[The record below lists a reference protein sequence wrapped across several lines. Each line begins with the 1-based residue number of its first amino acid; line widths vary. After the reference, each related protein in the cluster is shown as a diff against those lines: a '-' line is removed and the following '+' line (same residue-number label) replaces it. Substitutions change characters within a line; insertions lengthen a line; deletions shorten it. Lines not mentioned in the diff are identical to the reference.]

1 VSELISGVD
10 SGPLERPRARRIAI
24 RLISRLAAERRLTLA
39 LMLLAAAG
47 ATASVIGPRILGHA
61 TDILFAGVIGE
72 RLPVGITK
80 AQAIEAARARGDTT
94 FADVLSRMDVRPG
107 VGVDFGAI
115 GYTLLLAAAVY
126 VIAGS
131 LIWAQ
136 ARLVNAAAQRTMAEL
151 RSELEDKVHRLPL
164 WYFDGSRRGELLSRV
179 TNDIDN
185 LQTAVS
191 TTVNQL
197 VSALPMMVALLAMM
211 LTISPLLTLVTVL
224 TVPPSL
230 LLTRLIMRRSQPL
243 FAAQWASSG
252 RLNAHVEETY
262 SGLTVVRV
270 FGQRAR
276 AEQLFRELNT
286 DVYNAGFWAQF
297 LSGLVAPAT
306 IFIGNLGY
314 VGVAVIGGLQMATGH
329 ITLGGVQAFTQYVRQ
344 FNQPLTQAAGIT
356 DTLQSGIAS
365 AERIFELLDAPEQ
378 APDPPRQLPP
388 VTDDLRPSRVEF
400 DHVNFGYHPGVPV
413 IEDLSLMAEAGSVV
427 AIVGPTGAGKTT
439 LASLLMRFYEVD
451 SGSILIDGVD
461 ISTVSRQSLRSRV
474 GMVLQDAWVFG
485 GTIADNIGY
494 GRSGASREDIIEAA
508 RAAHVDRFVQTLPDG
523 YDTWLSDD
531 ATTVSVGEKQ
541 LITIARAFLA
551 YPQLL
556 ILDEATSSVDTR
568 TELLI
573 QRAMAELRRGRTT
586 FVIAHRLST
595 IRDADLILVVQDG
608 RIVEQGN
615 HAELLTRRGTY
626 YAMTRASYGTVG
638 D

>member
-1 VSELISGVD
+1 MSELISGVD
-10 SGPLERPRARRIAI
+10 SGPLERQRARRIAI

-276 AEQLFRELNT
+276 AEQLFRELNA

-494 GRSGASREDIIEAA
+494 GRSGASREDIVEAA

-608 RIVEQGN
+608 QIVEQGN

>member
-1 VSELISGVD
+1 VSALISGVD
-10 SGPLERPRARRIAI
+10 SGPIERQRARRIAI
-24 RLISRLAAERRLTLA
+24 RLISRFAAERRLTSA

-136 ARLVNAAAQRTMAEL
+136 ARLVNAAAQRTMADL
-151 RSELEDKVHRLPL
+151 RSDLEDKVHRLPL

-197 VSALPMMVALLAMM
+197 VSALPLMVAVLAMM

-243 FAAQWASSG
+243 FDAQSASSG

-276 AEQLFRELNT
+276 AEQQFRELNA

-356 DTLQSGIAS
+356 DTLQSGS
-365 AERIFELLDAPEQ
+365 Q
-378 APDPPRQLPP
+378 AP
-388 VTDDLRPSRVEF
+388 SGF
-400 DHVNFGYHPGVPV
+400 
-413 IEDLSLMAEAGSVV
+413 LSCS
-427 AIVGPTGAGKTT
+427 
-439 LASLLMRFYEVD
+439 MR
-451 SGSILIDGVD
+451 
-461 ISTVSRQSLRSRV
+461 RSKSPIP
-474 GMVLQDAWVFG
+474 L
-485 GTIADNIGY
+485 DN
-494 GRSGASREDIIEAA
+494 
-508 RAAHVDRFVQTLPDG
+508 
-523 YDTWLSDD
+523 
-531 ATTVSVGEKQ
+531 
-541 LITIARAFLA
+541 
-551 YPQLL
+551 
-556 ILDEATSSVDTR
+556 
-568 TELLI
+568 
-573 QRAMAELRRGRTT
+573 
-586 FVIAHRLST
+586 
-595 IRDADLILVVQDG
+595 
-608 RIVEQGN
+608 
-615 HAELLTRRGTY
+615 
-626 YAMTRASYGTVG
+626 
-638 D
+638 